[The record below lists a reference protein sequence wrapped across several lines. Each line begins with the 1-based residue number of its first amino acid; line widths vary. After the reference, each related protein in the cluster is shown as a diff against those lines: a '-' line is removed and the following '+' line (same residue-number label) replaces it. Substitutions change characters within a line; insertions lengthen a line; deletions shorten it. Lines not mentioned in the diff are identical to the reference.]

1 MTVASELPKLSV
13 SLVLYRPDIDK
24 LRVTIDSLEKAIA
37 HGLQLKALG
46 AVRVDVIYNDE
57 SPSGLIDEILLA
69 LQASAIEIHSH
80 QGHGNIGFGRAH
92 NLAIRL
98 LDSDYH
104 LVLNPDVDL
113 APDSLSKGLDYLIA
127 HPETALVAPRLI
139 DDNGN
144 PQFGCKRFP
153 SVLDFLL
160 RGFAPAFVKRHFA
173 RRLARY
179 EMRDLSDEIVT
190 PDVPIVS
197 GCFMLFRTSAL
208 QEINGFDERY
218 FLYFED
224 FDISIRVRAYG
235 LIAYLPTMQVLHHG
249 GNSAQKGL
257 GHILMF
263 TRSGLRFFHSHGW
276 RLL

>member
-1 MTVASELPKLSV
+1 VTVASEPPKLSV
-13 SLVLYRPDIDK
+13 SLVLYRPEIDK
-24 LRVTIDSLEKAIA
+24 LRATITSLEEAIA
-37 HGLQLKALG
+37 HGRQLKAIG
-46 AVRVDVIYNDE
+46 AVRVDIIYNDE
-57 SPSGLIDEILLA
+57 LPDRLIDTALLP
-69 LQASAIEIHSH
+69 LKASAIEIHSH

-113 APDSLSKGLDYLIA
+113 APDSLSEGLAYLCA

-139 DDNGN
+139 DDNGR
-144 PQFGCKRFP
+144 PQYGCKRFP

-160 RGFAPAFVKRHFA
+160 RGFAPAFVKRHFE

-179 EMRDLSDEIVT
+179 EMRDLSAEIVT

-208 QEINGFDERY
+208 KAIKGFDERY

-235 LIAYLPTMQVLHHG
+235 LIAYLPTLQVLYHG

-263 TRSGLRFFHSHGW
+263 ARSGLRFFHSHGW

>member
-1 MTVASELPKLSV
+1 MAVASEPPKLSV
-13 SLVLYRPDIDK
+13 SLVLYRPDIAK

-37 HGLQLKALG
+37 HGRQLKALG
-46 AVRVDVIYNDE
+46 AVRVDIIYNDE
-57 SPSGLIDEILLA
+57 PLNGLIDEA
-69 LQASAIEIHSH
+69 LRPLQRSAIEIHSH

-113 APDSLSKGLDYLIA
+113 APDSLSKGLDYLSA

-139 DDNGN
+139 DDNGSA
-144 PQFGCKRFP
+144 QFGCKRFP

-160 RGFAPAFVKRHFA
+160 RGFAPAFVKRHFE
-173 RRLARY
+173 RRLAHY

-190 PDVPIVS
+190 PDVPIAS
-197 GCFMLFRTSAL
+197 GCFMLFRTTAL
-208 QEINGFDERY
+208 QAIKGFDERY

-235 LIAYLPTMQVLHHG
+235 LIAYLPALQVLHHG
-249 GNSAQKGL
+249 GNSAKKGL
-257 GHILMF
+257 RHILMF
-263 TRSGLRFFHSHGW
+263 ARSGLRFFHSHGW